1 MPLLLKAVKPCAQL
15 PILTKEFLCNMEQ
28 EIFKDLLI
36 QNQTSCSFAFNKIND
51 ENIGYRLNDQA
62 ASVGFIYRH
71 VGGIMNMFGCFFG
84 VPTEVQNTTMGK
96 PDEGQGNNL
105 EESRQLVEKGYT
117 LLQNIIDST
126 PNGGWLEPV
135 ETPFFGTVSKA
146 RLFAHVLYHNS
157 YHAGQIGL
165 TLKRGKP

>member
-1 MPLLLKAVKPCAQL
+1 
-15 PILTKEFLCNMEQ
+15 MEQ

-36 QNQTSCSFAFNKIND
+36 QNQASCWFAFNEIND
-51 ENIGYRLNDQA
+51 KNINYRLNEQA

-71 VGGIMNMFGCFFG
+71 VGETMNMFGYFFG

-96 PDEGQGNNL
+96 LDEGQGKNL
-105 EESRQLVEKGYT
+105 EESQQLVEKGYM
-117 LLQNIIDST
+117 LLQRIIDNT
-126 PNGGWLEPV
+126 PNGAWLESV

-146 RLFAHVLYHNS
+146 RLFSHVLYHTS